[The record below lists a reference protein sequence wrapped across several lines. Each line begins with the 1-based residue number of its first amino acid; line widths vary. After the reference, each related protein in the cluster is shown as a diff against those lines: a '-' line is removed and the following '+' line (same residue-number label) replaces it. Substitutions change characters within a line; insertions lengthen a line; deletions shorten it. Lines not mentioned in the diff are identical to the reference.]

1 MNHRIVF
8 RMLGHILRIE
18 AVFLLMPLAVAL
30 YTGGG
35 DAKAFLITL
44 LLTAAVGQALSCIRP
59 GSERFQARDGF
70 AAVALSWIGM
80 SAFGA
85 LPYVLSGAI
94 PDYPGA
100 FFETVSGFTTTGATV
115 LGDIESLPMGT
126 LFWRALTQWMGG
138 MGVLVLTLALLPK
151 TGEGSVYLMRAESPG
166 PIKTK
171 LLPKIRDT
179 ATVLYKI
186 YIALT
191 VGETVCLRLAGM
203 SWYDALTHSFTTIST
218 GGFSVKAVSIAA
230 YPSLT
235 IHWIIII
242 FMFLSG
248 VNFSLLFFA
257 LRRNFT
263 AVFHSEELR
272 WYTLITLGATGLV
285 FANLVVVG
293 RQAFSF
299 PVFTDA
305 LFQVVTVVTTTGYAT
320 QDFALWPILAQ
331 MVLFVLM
338 ISGSCAGSTA
348 GGVKTVRMVLL
359 MKNLR
364 REVHRIIHPR
374 VVQPI
379 RLDGERVEEST
390 LSGVSLFFYAYILLT
405 MVGAVVVAWD
415 NVGFV
420 ESISAS
426 LTCIG
431 NVGPALGALGPNGNF
446 GGLSALSKLVL
457 SANMLLGRLEIMPLL
472 VLLFPSMWRK

>member
-218 GGFSVKAVSIAA
+218 GGFSVKAASIAA

-431 NVGPALGALGPNGNF
+431 NVGPALGALGPNGNL

>member
-1 MNHRIVF
+1 
-8 RMLGHILRIE
+8 MLGHILRIE

-218 GGFSVKAVSIAA
+218 GGFSVKAASIAA

-457 SANMLLGRLEIMPLL
+457 SANMLLGRLEITPLL

>member
-1 MNHRIVF
+1 
-8 RMLGHILRIE
+8 MLGHILRIE

-218 GGFSVKAVSIAA
+218 GGFSVKAASIAA

-431 NVGPALGALGPNGNF
+431 NVGPALGALGPNGNL

>member
-1 MNHRIVF
+1 
-8 RMLGHILRIE
+8 MLGHILRIE

-218 GGFSVKAVSIAA
+218 GGFSVKAASIAA